1 MSKTAKVRRKDL
13 IQPDQFISTT
23 DILIAYCSK
32 HKIKIISIII
42 SLIVVVFSGLWI
54 KYNQNKKSL
63 DMESLYFK
71 VKQTKSSKE
80 SNSKDKIKQIGIIL
94 DEFSEGSQKQRAL
107 LVLADEY
114 FNDANYD
121 KAILFYQDILNGSR
135 SPLHHHLAKMGIAF
149 SLEGKKDYKSAIN
162 AYKATIQYSNEYP
175 LFDVYVGLARCYE
188 LNNEKNDAL
197 LTLREMQNKF
207 PSHSKINIIDSK
219 IKALGG

>member
-1 MSKTAKVRRKDL
+1 MAKTAKVRRKDL
-13 IQPDQFISTT
+13 FQPDQFISTT

-42 SLIVVVFSGLWI
+42 SLIIVVFSGLWI

-71 VKQTKSSKE
+71 VEQAKSSKE

-121 KAILFYQDILNGSR
+121 KAIFFYQDILKGSR
-135 SPLHHHLAKMGIAF
+135 SPLHHHLANMGIAF

-197 LTLREMQNKF
+197 LTLREMLNKF

>member
-1 MSKTAKVRRKDL
+1 MAKTAKVRRKDL

-32 HKIKIISIII
+32 HKIKIISFII

-71 VKQTKSSKE
+71 VEQAKSSKE
-80 SNSKDKIKQIGIIL
+80 SNSKDKIKQIEIIL
-94 DEFSEGSQKQRAL
+94 DEFSEGLQKQRAL

-135 SPLHHHLAKMGIAF
+135 SPLHHHLANMGIAF
-149 SLEGKKDYKSAIN
+149 SLEGKKDYKNAIN